1 MNLSYKLIIKQEQ
14 NLNATQNLNRF
25 YKLQDYELFEVLVV
39 LKFRG
44 EKIYKNF

>member
-25 YKLQDYELFEVLVV
+25 NKLQDYELFEVLVV